1 MQMNFQVPTP
11 LAYFQTLVGSDE
23 GFPLLEAAAS
33 LVQDEHPETDIAQV
47 LADVDQLLA
56 RLKRR
61 VARDAPALQRL
72 RALNQFFY
80 QDLGFGANFNN
91 YYDPDNSFLSTV
103 MRTRRGIPISLAV
116 IWLELATGLGLKAH
130 GVAFPGHFMVK
141 IGLPKGQVVIDPVSG
156 QSLSRED
163 LTERLEPYRRRNE
176 ALTDDEAPIGL
187 YLQAAPARDILAR
200 MLRNLKE
207 IHRTQEDWAR
217 LIAVQDRLVALL
229 PEAWGEY
236 RDRGLA
242 QAELGETALALA
254 DLEVYLSRAEDGLD
268 IDPIAE
274 RVLRLRRVMSGSGGN
289 WQA

>member
-1 MQMNFQVPTP
+1 
-11 LAYFQTLVGSDE
+11 
-23 GFPLLEAAAS
+23 
-33 LVQDEHPETDIAQV
+33 
-47 LADVDQLLA
+47 
-56 RLKRR
+56 
-61 VARDAPALQRL
+61 
-72 RALNQFFY
+72 
-80 QDLGFGANFNN
+80 
-91 YYDPDNSFLSTV
+91 
-103 MRTRRGIPISLAV
+103 
-116 IWLELATGLGLKAH
+116 
-130 GVAFPGHFMVK
+130 
-141 IGLPKGQVVIDPVSG
+141 
-156 QSLSRED
+156 
-163 LTERLEPYRRRNE
+163 
-176 ALTDDEAPIGL
+176 
-187 YLQAAPARDILAR
+187 